1 MSIAELIMQGTN
13 RSSESTAWV
22 GDSLAKLGQNVGAAL
37 AQREQQKQAQEMLP
51 MFQQSMQDSM
61 RLAGEGKSGEAYSM
75 LMPFLTDP
83 SVARN
88 PFMMPALEA
97 GIKMNQI
104 AADDFL
110 RKSQIEAYNARYG
123 GGGGEPQQS
132 GAEQA
137 YNFMTGNAG
146 TTPVGGDVTSNAKTS
161 LTQDEQRPII
171 QAAQDVTN
179 AVLLPDEVPQKDSS
193 GLPAISTP
201 DKWMEAQAPFEK
213 QEGTP
218 YQQASASNL
227 RTFEVLPPDQKSQI
241 VNQSVSFDP
250 GAEKYEYKNIDLG
263 EWGVNIGR
271 FGIPKV
277 GTETILKK
285 SARGSTDKPG
295 MDVTFTE
302 ERIKVGEQQY
312 KDANDFIKELIT
324 ANSDLSRDRPSKDLP
339 TFKEIFKQNGGIL
352 NATIAP
358 LEQVGMD
365 SNMKFE
371 LIPKSGAAAIPITET
386 QAKQIKQIQGASEIA
401 TGTGLNLSPS
411 KKMEVAE
418 APAPTQG
425 GMPAVQT
432 GAAKATQQVAPEE
445 LDATNP
451 FAKKIS
457 EQKASQ
463 QVTEAE
469 GSKTRTKDTISSLE
483 TKLKV
488 LEKLAT
494 RKGFQPDDAANYKDY
509 QNTKMKLAVL
519 KGKYSSKEEV
529 GKAFQSGLLT
539 REQAATIL
547 KNQFQIE

>member
-1 MSIAELIMQGTN
+1 
-13 RSSESTAWV
+13 
-22 GDSLAKLGQNVGAAL
+22 
-37 AQREQQKQAQEMLP
+37 
-51 MFQQSMQDSM
+51 
-61 RLAGEGKSGEAYSM
+61 
-75 LMPFLTDP
+75 
-83 SVARN
+83 
-88 PFMMPALEA
+88 
-97 GIKMNQI
+97 MNQI

>member
-1 MSIAELIMQGTN
+1 MQGTN
-13 RSSESTAWV
+13 RASNSTAWV
-22 GDSLAKLGQNVGAAL
+22 GDSLAKLGQNVGQAL

-51 MFQQSMQDSM
+51 FLQQSMQESM
-61 RLAGEGKSGEAYSM
+61 TLAGQGQTGEAYAK
-75 LMPFLTDP
+75 LMPFLADP
-83 SVARN
+83 SVINN
-88 PFMMPALEA
+88 PNLRQVIPAFES
-97 GIKMNQI
+97 GIKI
-104 AADDFL
+104 AGDEFYKKEQL
-110 RKSQIEAYNARYG
+110 RIREDMYNARY

-201 DKWMEAQAPFEK
+201 DKWMEAQTPFEK

-411 KKMEVAE
+411 KKMETAE
-418 APAPTQG
+418 APAPTQDG
-425 GMPAVQT
+425 LPAVQPPP
-432 GAAKATQQVAPEE
+432 AAAPEIPDVE
-445 LDATNP
+445 GNPFTEKVKKIKTEETEKQKKLTTDEISRVVETTNRLQQALDGLAKGEYPKVMDYLPRTKKTTLESSSLDA
-451 FAKKIS
+451 
-457 EQKASQ
+457 
-463 QVTEAE
+463 
-469 GSKTRTKDTISSLE
+469 
-483 TKLKV
+483 
-488 LEKLAT
+488 
-494 RKGFQPDDAANYKDY
+494 
-509 QNTKMKLAVL
+509 
-519 KGKYSSKEEV
+519 
-529 GKAFQSGLLT
+529 
-539 REQAATIL
+539 L
-547 KNQFQIE
+547 KNEYNVLANLKPSIEWLKKNPNHKDAPAAAEVIKQKLGI